1 LLPGRCLFLFETS
14 QILYCLEIPT
24 DSHVDAVVT
33 FCIFTINI
41 SQTDKNMNL
50 NYLSKEKINSFIKLA
65 LEEDLGEGDHS
76 SLASIGSDVQN
87 KAQLIIKDDGI
98 IAGIEL
104 STYIFHAVDPNLKVE
119 LLVNDGD
126 KVKYGDIGLYVAGN
140 AQSILSAERLV
151 LNCMQRMSGIATF
164 TRDLTNI
171 IKGTNAKLL
180 DTRKTT
186 PNFRMMEK
194 WAVAIGGGHNHRYG
208 LYDMIILKDNHVDYA
223 GGIEKAINQ
232 TNVYLKK
239 KNLNLKIEVETRNL
253 EEVKE
258 VLTTGH
264 VDRIMLD
271 NMSPAL
277 MKEAVALID
286 RRFETEASGGIN
298 VSNIRAAAES
308 GVDYISVGALTHSIK
323 SMDISLKAMN

>member
-1 LLPGRCLFLFETS
+1 M
-14 QILYCLEIPT
+14 
-24 DSHVDAVVT
+24 
-33 FCIFTINI
+33 
-41 SQTDKNMNL
+41 KL
-50 NYLSKEKINSFIKLA
+50 NYLSKEKINAFIKLA

-76 SLASIGSDVQN
+76 SLSSIGSDVQN
-87 KAQLIIKDDGI
+87 KAQLIIKDNGI

-104 STYIFHAVDPNLKVE
+104 STYIFHAVDPNLKVD
-119 LLVNDGD
+119 LLIKDGD
-126 KVKYGDIGLYVAGN
+126 EVKYGDIGLYVEGN

-223 GGIEKAINQ
+223 GGIKKAISQ
-232 TNVYLKK
+232 TNDYLKK
-239 KNLNLKIEVETRNL
+239 KSLNLKIEVETRSL
-253 EEVKE
+253 AEVKE
-258 VLTTGH
+258 VLEIGN

-277 MKEAVALID
+277 MREAVSVIGG
-286 RRFETEASGGIN
+286 RFETEASGGIN
-298 VSNIRAAAES
+298 ASNIRAAAES

-323 SMDISLKAMN
+323 SMDISLKAIN